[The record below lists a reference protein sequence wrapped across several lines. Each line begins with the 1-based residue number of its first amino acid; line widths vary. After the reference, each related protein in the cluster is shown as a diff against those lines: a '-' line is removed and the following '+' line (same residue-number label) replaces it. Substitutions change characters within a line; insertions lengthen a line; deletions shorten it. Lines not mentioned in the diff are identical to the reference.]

1 MIEIADK
8 NDEKQSFPE
17 SQSSNS
23 KMKVTP
29 WEVSGRMDYDRLI
42 KEFGTSHISKPLL
55 DRLEKLAGESHF
67 MLDRKIFFSHRDLD
81 WLLDK
86 QEKGEQFALYTGRGP
101 SGDTH
106 IGHLLPWIFTK
117 WLQDK
122 FDAELYFQ
130 ITDDEKFLVG
140 NKELTETNMLGYD
153 NALDLIALGF
163 DPAKTFI
170 FVDTDY
176 MKTLYKTAIKV
187 AKHTTFSTA
196 KAVFG
201 FDNSTNIGMAFYPAI
216 QAAPCFLPSVLKYRN
231 VPVLIPA
238 AIDQDPYWRITRDIA
253 PKLGYYKPAAIH
265 NTFLPGLQGPD
276 SKMSSSKP
284 ESTIFTT
291 DSPED
296 VKKKVQRAFSGGGAT
311 IKEHKEKGGNP
322 DVDTAC
328 QYLYAMF
335 EPDNDK
341 IKEIFSGYRSGAIT
355 TGEVKQLLINKL
367 TDFLTEHQK
376 KREQAK
382 KKLDKFILKD

>member
-1 MIEIADK
+1 MIIIDK
-8 NDEKQSFPE
+8 
-17 SQSSNS
+17 
-23 KMKVTP
+23 MIVTP
-29 WEVSGRMDYDRLI
+29 WEVSGHVDYEKLI
-42 KEFGTSHISKPLL
+42 MEFGTSHITKGLL
-55 DRLEKLAGESHF
+55 ERIEKAAGETHF
-67 MLDRKIFFSHRDLD
+67 MLERKVFFSHRDLD

-86 QEKGEQFALYTGRGP
+86 YEKGEEFVLYTGRGP

-106 IGHLLPWIFTK
+106 LGHLLPWVFTK

-122 FDAELYFQ
+122 FDVELYFQ
-130 ITDDEKFLVG
+130 ITDDEKFVV
-140 NKELTETNMLGYD
+140 KENMELSETTRLGYD
-153 NALDLIALGF
+153 NALDVIALGF
-163 DPAKTFI
+163 DPDKTFI

-176 MKTLYKTAIKV
+176 IKSLYKIALRV

-201 FDNSTNIGMAFYPAI
+201 LDNSTNIGMSFWPAV

-238 AIDQDPYWRITRDIA
+238 AIDQDPYWRITRDVA

-265 NTFLPGLQGPD
+265 STFLPGLQGPE

-284 ESTIFTT
+284 ETTIFTT
-291 DSPED
+291 DTPED
-296 VKKKVQRAFSGGGAT
+296 VKKKITRAFSGGGAT

-322 DVDTAC
+322 DIDVAC
-328 QYLYAMF
+328 QYLYQMF
-335 EPDNDK
+335 EPDSNK
-341 IKEIFSGYRSGAIT
+341 IKELFDGYRSGAVS
-355 TGEVKQLLINKL
+355 TGDVKALLIKKV

>member
-1 MIEIADK
+1 MI
-8 NDEKQSFPE
+8 
-17 SQSSNS
+17 
-23 KMKVTP
+23 VTP
-29 WEVSGRMDYDRLI
+29 WEVSGHVDYEKLI
-42 KEFGTSHISKPLL
+42 MEFGTSHITKGLL
-55 DRLEKLAGESHF
+55 ERIEKAAGETHF
-67 MLDRKIFFSHRDLD
+67 MLDRKVFFSHRDLD

-86 QEKGEQFALYTGRGP
+86 YEKGEQFALYTGRGP

-106 IGHLLPWIFTK
+106 LGHLLPWVFTK
-117 WLQDK
+117 WLQYK
-122 FDAELYFQ
+122 FDVELYFQ
-130 ITDDEKFLVG
+130 ITDDEKFVV
-140 NKELTETNMLGYD
+140 KENMDLSETTRLGYD
-153 NALDLIALGF
+153 NALDVIALGF
-163 DPAKTFI
+163 DPDKTFI

-176 MKTLYKTAIKV
+176 IKSLYKIALRV

-201 FDNSTNIGMAFYPAI
+201 LDNSTNIGMSFWPAV

-238 AIDQDPYWRITRDIA
+238 AIDQDPYWRITRDVA

-265 NTFLPGLQGPD
+265 STFLPGLQGPE

-284 ESTIFTT
+284 ETTIFTT
-291 DSPED
+291 DTPED
-296 VKKKVQRAFSGGGAT
+296 VKKKITRAFSGGGAT

-322 DVDTAC
+322 DIDVAC
-328 QYLYAMF
+328 QYLYQMF
-335 EPDNDK
+335 EPDSNK
-341 IKEIFSGYRSGAIT
+341 IKELFDGYRSGAVS
-355 TGEVKQLLINKL
+355 TGDVKALLIKKV